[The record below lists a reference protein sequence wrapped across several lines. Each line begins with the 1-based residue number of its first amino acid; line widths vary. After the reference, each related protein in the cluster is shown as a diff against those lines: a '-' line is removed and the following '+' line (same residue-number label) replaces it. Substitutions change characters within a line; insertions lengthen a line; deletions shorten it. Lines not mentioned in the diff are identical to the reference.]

1 MVIGDNKALSPIT
14 YHLSLFLPKI
24 KEYNFINEL
33 LLHFFEQ
40 KSLRWALV
48 AVVIQIQ
55 VWLIPLVLVGTIL
68 GMYALILS
76 WQKQTQQD
84 LKSLQAD
91 LRNFQTKFKQF
102 EIATQGF
109 SVEDR
114 EPFGSDM
121 RTLSVQLDMLG
132 RRRVSCM
139 TGT

>member
-1 MVIGDNKALSPIT
+1 MGAGE
-14 YHLSLFLPKI
+14 LSLFR
-24 KEYNFINEL
+24 
-33 LLHFFEQ
+33 
-40 KSLRWALV
+40 SG
-48 AVVIQIQ
+48 

-121 RTLSVQLDMLG
+121 RPVRPAG
-132 RRRVSCM
+132 YAGKARVSCM